1 MNECPKGGPTDI
13 NARATP
19 RNVLRVS
26 L

>member
-1 MNECPKGGPTDI
+1 MNATKVCPTDI

-19 RNVLRVS
+19 RNILRVS